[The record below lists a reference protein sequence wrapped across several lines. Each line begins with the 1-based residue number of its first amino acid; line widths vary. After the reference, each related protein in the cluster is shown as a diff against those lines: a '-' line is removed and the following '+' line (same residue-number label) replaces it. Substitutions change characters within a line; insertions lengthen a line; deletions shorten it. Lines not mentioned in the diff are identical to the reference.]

1 MRISR
6 RKAIGVS
13 GAALTGLSLG
23 YSPADVLA
31 RMPPQASQPQAA
43 FPDRLIEQAITP
55 PPPLPLMG
63 DGSVQEYKPSE
74 AGAITDP
81 VRWRPPGTQP
91 NIDFDYR
98 NLKIKVDTK
107 TLGKWKGTLRF
118 ADLANLPHVT
128 HTFLLQCAAPNP
140 RGIVKWRG
148 VRFRD
153 FADMLELHPGAQ
165 WVRFIAADRMYMD
178 ENVATLRHPQVLL
191 AWLMNDAPIPPAHGA
206 PLRLIMPFRYG
217 VASVKALT
225 EIVFNTTPPF
235 GQVPA

>member
-1 MRISR
+1 MEISR

-23 YSPADVLA
+23 YSPADVFA
-31 RMPPQASQPQAA
+31 RTPPQASQPQAA
-43 FPDRLIEQAITP
+43 WPDRLIEQAITP
-55 PPPLPLMG
+55 PPPLPLTD

-74 AGAITDP
+74 AGVITDP
-81 VRWRPPGTQP
+81 VKWRTPKQP
-91 NIDFDYR
+91 DIDYDYR
-98 NLKIKVDTK
+98 NLKIKIDTK

-118 ADLANLPHVT
+118 ADLGNLPHVT

-153 FADMLELHPGAQ
+153 FADMLELHPSAQ
-165 WVRFIAADRMYMD
+165 FVRFIAADGMYMD

-191 AWLMNDAPIPPAHGA
+191 AWMMNDQPIPPAHGA
-206 PLRLIMPFRYG
+206 PLRLVMPFRYG
-217 VASVKALT
+217 VASIKSIT
-225 EIVFNTTPPF
+225 EMVFNTIPTF
-235 GQVPA
+235 GVVKA